1 MSLIRALA
9 GGATVG
15 LLLIPPSAPA
25 FAQSGWWEEPLAPP
39 PPPGPIYVD
48 PPPVIYG
55 DPPPGYTDPPPGY
68 EPAPYDEA
76 SPDGWTEPPPRRG
89 RLVLGPDGTYLIEPL
104 PDHGWGEEEVVPL
117 PEDDYAAPYPDEERS
132 GAWVDGYNGTPD
144 YTNRPGSGGPSSDP
158 YGVAP
163 PAGSGQGLD
172 EPRLGQAMIAP
183 RLGLQLD
190 ILATYAP
197 AKRAAVKLNDPFA
210 KAEAVKKANTW
221 LVSASVEAATEG
233 TIRGIDRV
241 LGIDVSDRTTTA
253 LPGAGTTV
261 DRPKVKAQDPV
272 NEGAIARIATY
283 ADARSQASLE
293 PEGPTRDSAV
303 AAAATLLL
311 GQGSAE
317 KALDAAEVA
326 GIDAFLGFSGGQAM
340 VQAPADGG
348 PGTVQ

>member
-9 GGATVG
+9 GVTTAG
-15 LLLIPPSAPA
+15 LLILAPA
-25 FAQSGWWEEPLAPP
+25 QVFAQSGWWEEPLAPP
-39 PPPGPIYVD
+39 PPPGPVYVD

-55 DPPPGYTDPPPGY
+55 DPPPGYGDPPPGF
-68 EPAPYDEA
+68 EPGPYDEA

-89 RLVLGPDGTYLIEPL
+89 RLVVGPDGTYIIEPL
-104 PDHGWGEEEVVPL
+104 PEHGWGEEEVVPL
-117 PEDDYAAPYPDEERS
+117 PEDEYAAPYPDEDGS

-144 YTNRPGSGGPSSDP
+144 YTNRPRGTPSPDDYGS
-158 YGVAP
+158 AP
-163 PAGSGQGLD
+163 APGNGQGLE

-190 ILATYAP
+190 VLATYAP

-261 DRPKVKAQDPV
+261 DRPKVKSQDPV

-283 ADARSQASLE
+283 ADARSQAALE
-293 PEGPTRDSAV
+293 PEGPARSAAV
-303 AAAATLLL
+303 TAAAKLLL
-311 GQGSAE
+311 GQGSEE
-317 KALDAAEVA
+317 KALDPAEVA
-326 GIDAFLGFSGGQAM
+326 GIDAFLGFEGGQAM
-340 VQAPADGG
+340 VQAPADQG
-348 PGTVQ
+348 PAAVQ